1 MSLSTGM
8 THFVNA
14 NSAATGGIFATT
26 CTYPL
31 DTLNKKIIAA
41 PAGEKSTATVI
52 RKVLAEDG
60 VGGFFKGLPSKL
72 GWSYGGKFLFYGS
85 YSIIKEQY
93 KAITGNELNFTADLL
108 AGYMSE
114 WSTLPVALPFEAI
127 ATRMQSLKGY
137 TLGQTVSEMYKD
149 KGIWAFYNGLSAY
162 IFLCIT
168 PAITNTLFE
177 QIKQYVISKRTGKS
191 TTLTSGQAFVIGAI
205 ARGISTTIMY
215 PYLRAKT
222 KMQSKTGDDT
232 PETATEVIKRS
243 IREKG
248 FGSLYEGLWTE
259 LMRGVVSSAVTM
271 TFKERI
277 YSFTKASILQM
288 AAKPALA
295 AVPAA
300 LAAPAP
306 TSA

>member
-41 PAGEKSTATVI
+41 PAGEKDTATVI

-60 VGGFFKGLPSKL
+60 PGGFFKGLPSKL
-72 GWSYGGKFLFYGS
+72 GWSYGGKFLFYGT

-93 KAITGNELNFTADLL
+93 KAITGLNELTFTADLL

-137 TLGQTVSEMYKD
+137 SLGQTVSQMYKD

-205 ARGISTTIMY
+205 ARAISTTIMY

-222 KMQSKTGDDT
+222 KMQSKGKDET

-248 FGSLYEGLWTE
+248 VGSLYEGLWTE

-277 YSFTKASILQM
+277 YSFTKTTILQM

-295 AVPAA
+295 AVPAP
-300 LAAPAP
+300 APAL

>member
-1 MSLSTGM
+1 MSLSPGM
-8 THFVNA
+8 NHFVNA

-31 DTLNKKIIAA
+31 DTLNKRIIAA
-41 PAGEKSTATVI
+41 PVGEKDAATVI
-52 RKVLAEDG
+52 NKLLKEEG

-93 KAITGNELNFTADLL
+93 KALTGKELSFTADLL

-137 TLGQTVSEMYKD
+137 SLGQTVSQMWQD

-168 PAITNTLFE
+168 PAITNTIFE
-177 QIKQYVISKRTGKS
+177 QIKQYVVSKRQGKGG
-191 TTLTSGQAFVIGAI
+191 TTLSTGQAFVIGAI
-205 ARGISTTIMY
+205 ARAISTTIMY

-222 KMQSKTGDDT
+222 KIQTKKEGEVI
-232 PETATEVIKRS
+232 ETATEVIKRS
-243 IREKG
+243 IKEKG

-277 YSFTKASILQM
+277 YSFTKASILSM
-288 AAKPALA
+288 AAKPLLE
-295 AVPAA
+295 AVPA
-300 LAAPAP
+300 PAQQ
-306 TSA
+306 